1 MLDRKTI
8 DNYIK
13 KFPIIEDIMNTQ
25 ETFWLNQDV
34 LPFDQA
40 IKTSSLSKED
50 VIDASNRLKRF
61 ASYFKKVF
69 PETAVNDGIIES
81 PFQAI
86 PNMQKALEK
95 KYGEKINGELLV
107 KLDSNLAVSGS
118 IKARGGIYEVLFV
131 AEKIAIEEG
140 GFKTTDDYAD
150 LDTEKYKK
158 IFAKY
163 SIAVGS
169 TGNLGLSIGIISA
182 KLGFNVTVHMS
193 ADARQWKKDL
203 LRSRGVTVIEY
214 ENDYSVAVANG
225 RKQAENDKYC
235 HFVDDENSKTLFLG
249 YSVAAERLKAQ
260 FDKAGIVVDNENPL
274 YVYLPCGVGGGP
286 GGIAFGLKMIFGDNV
301 HCFFAEPTHSCCMM
315 LGMLTGEH
323 NNLSVNDFGVDNKTI
338 ADGLAVGRASGFV
351 GKQMYHFMDG
361 CYSIADERMSALL
374 KMIADTENIK
384 LEPSALS
391 GVYGP
396 IMLSKKLGN
405 LPKGYHLAWATGGS
419 MVPQEEYEKY
429 YKQGENAYEKF

>member
-1 MLDRKTI
+1 MLDRRII
-8 DNYIK
+8 DSYIK

-40 IKTSSLSKED
+40 ISTSMLSKED
-50 VIDASNRLKRF
+50 IIDASDRLKRF

-95 KYGEKINGELLV
+95 KYGQKINGELLV

-131 AEKIAIEEG
+131 AERIAIEEG
-140 GFKTTDDYAD
+140 GFKNTDDYAE

-182 KLGFNVTVHMS
+182 KLGFNVTVS
-193 ADARQWKKDL
+193 
-203 LRSRGVTVIEY
+203 I
-214 ENDYSVAVANG
+214 
-225 RKQAENDKYC
+225 
-235 HFVDDENSKTLFLG
+235 
-249 YSVAAERLKAQ
+249 
-260 FDKAGIVVDNENPL
+260 GI
-274 YVYLPCGVGGGP
+274 
-286 GGIAFGLKMIFGDNV
+286 
-301 HCFFAEPTHSCCMM
+301 
-315 LGMLTGEH
+315 
-323 NNLSVNDFGVDNKTI
+323 
-338 ADGLAVGRASGFV
+338 
-351 GKQMYHFMDG
+351 
-361 CYSIADERMSALL
+361 
-374 KMIADTENIK
+374 
-384 LEPSALS
+384 
-391 GVYGP
+391 
-396 IMLSKKLGN
+396 
-405 LPKGYHLAWATGGS
+405 
-419 MVPQEEYEKY
+419 
-429 YKQGENAYEKF
+429 